1 MFTIE
6 LPGQHDARAS
16 LCHPIAAVE
25 IDLDDRSELVGGFL
39 ECGYGGADSGIVD
52 KNVYAPIGSHSRLD
66 EGCAVV
72 GVRDVG
78 AYGDR
83 AASGV
88 FDEGAGFC
96 EAVRSAGAEGEVGAG
111 FGERGSESD
120 AQTAGCAGQDGDPA
134 VESESVEDGHWVPFV
149 VDVSVG
155 KVITRRTY
163 SPGASPTGG

>member
-1 MFTIE
+1 MTDRNCS
-6 LPGQHDARAS
+6 GVS
-16 LCHPIAAVE
+16 LSA
-25 IDLDDRSELVGGFL
+25 G
-39 ECGYGGADSGIVD
+39 
-52 KNVYAPIGSHSRLD
+52 SRLD

-78 AYGDR
+78 AYSDR

-88 FDEGAGFC
+88 FDEGACLF

-120 AQTAGCAGQDGDPA
+120 AKPAGCAGQDGDPA
-134 VESESVEDGHWVPFV
+134 VESESVEDGHWLPFV
-149 VDVSVG
+149 VEVSVA

-163 SPGASPTGG
+163 SPGASLTGG